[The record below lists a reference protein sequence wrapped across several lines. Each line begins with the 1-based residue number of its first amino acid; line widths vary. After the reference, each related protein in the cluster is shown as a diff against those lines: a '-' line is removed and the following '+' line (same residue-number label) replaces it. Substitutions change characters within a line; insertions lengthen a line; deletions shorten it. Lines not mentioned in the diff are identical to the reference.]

1 MKFAGTQ
8 AFVNQMVVYVLVTLA
23 GGGSVGLGAVWMRQ
37 QITATANANKAL
49 ERDVAILRRQLDL
62 LNVQVEQES
71 TNSVLERRNVEWRL
85 GLEQAPRAKVTRLT
99 GDARLL
105 LAAKR
110 DFSLE
115 MPPAAS
121 FARYSRPEDR

>member
-1 MKFAGTQ
+1 MKFPGTQ

-23 GGGSVGLGAVWMRQ
+23 GGGVVGLGAVWMRQ

-49 ERDVAILRRQLDL
+49 ERDVANLRRQLDL

-85 GLEQAPRAKVTRLT
+85 GLEQASRDKVTRLT
-99 GDARLL
+99 GDARML

-110 DFSLE
+110 DLPLE
-115 MPPAAS
+115 MLPAAI